1 MTHEVQAEK
10 SKQHTWGED
19 ASNIQTVDYMSMMS
33 MMNVNRNNL
42 TQNNILGNGS
52 VREILKLGKIY
63 MKTKYFKF

>member
-1 MTHEVQAEK
+1 
-10 SKQHTWGED
+10 
-19 ASNIQTVDYMSMMS
+19 MSMMS